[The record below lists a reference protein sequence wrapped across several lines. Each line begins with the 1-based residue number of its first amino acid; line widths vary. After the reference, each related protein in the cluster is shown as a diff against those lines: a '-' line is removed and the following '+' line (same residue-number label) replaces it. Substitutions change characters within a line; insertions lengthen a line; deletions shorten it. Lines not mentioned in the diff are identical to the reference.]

1 MRQLCG
7 IVGGLPPPL
16 IPPVSLLLPP
26 NLVAKEGAT
35 YPGEEEE
42 EEQRRLFA
50 FPFPVKMDCLHRV
63 ATCTPYPELGLKF
76 THFGEIYSFCFTNEL
91 SRPGLR

>member
-35 YPGEEEE
+35 YPGEGE

-76 THFGEIYSFCFTNEL
+76 THFGETYSFYFSNEL